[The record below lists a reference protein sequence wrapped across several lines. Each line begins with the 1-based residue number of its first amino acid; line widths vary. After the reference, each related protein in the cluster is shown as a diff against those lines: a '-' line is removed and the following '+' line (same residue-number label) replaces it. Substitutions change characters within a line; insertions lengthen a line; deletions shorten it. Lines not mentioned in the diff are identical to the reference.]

1 MNSKRFE
8 IGASEQPL
16 DIIKETCGFAGVFKQ
31 IGVIGDSLS
40 SGEFESHD
48 ENGNIVYT
56 DMYEYSWPAVLERI
70 TGTKYN
76 NYSRGGMTAR
86 EYVQSWAN
94 ANGFWQWNQAYI
106 IALGLND
113 LFGRKMDVGTMADVH
128 EDWTRNERTF
138 AGYYGQLISRLKQ
151 IRPDAKFFLM
161 TIPRDSEEPERVRL
175 CDEHAKL
182 LHAMAARFENTYVL
196 DLRAHAPVYDKAFHE
211 NFFLGGHMNAAGY
224 LLTAKLV
231 IGYIDYLIRHNMEDF
246 SQVGFIGTGLRNR
259 VGKA

>member
-1 MNSKRFE
+1 MNNKQFE

-31 IGVIGDSLS
+31 IGVIGDSLA

-86 EYVQSWAN
+86 EYVQSWAD

-106 IALGLND
+106 IALGNND
-113 LFGRKMDVGTMADVH
+113 SFVFGHPSGKCQGRQRQIVRRIMTIRFSVIWAKLFP
-128 EDWTRNERTF
+128 N
-138 AGYYGQLISRLKQ
+138 LKQ
-151 IRPDAKFFLM
+151 
-161 TIPRDSEEPERVRL
+161 
-175 CDEHAKL
+175 
-182 LHAMAARFENTYVL
+182 
-196 DLRAHAPVYDKAFHE
+196 
-211 NFFLGGHMNAAGY
+211 
-224 LLTAKLV
+224 
-231 IGYIDYLIRHNMEDF
+231 
-246 SQVGFIGTGLRNR
+246 
-259 VGKA
+259 